1 MSSILSREYV
11 AELEIRSD
19 GTGRTV
25 HGILV
30 PYGQV
35 ARVSDG
41 GPAYDEEFAPGAFAR
56 DLAARNGRF
65 GGVKMLYQHNRTE
78 PIGRAI
84 DLREDA
90 AGLYGSFAISRTARG
105 DEALELLRDG
115 VLDSFSIG
123 FRPVDPSPDA
133 PIPGDGRVLR
143 TKAALRETSLVT
155 FPAYAGAV
163 VAGVRHLD
171 YPEDTPETSRDDAGQ
186 VVPTEPDPARTEQP
200 TPDPDPAPP
209 AAAAATPLGGLTP
222 AQRRERLYPFLNTK
236 E

>member
-1 MSSILSREYV
+1 MSILSREFV
-11 AELEIRSD
+11 ADLSIRAD

-41 GPAYDEEFAPGAFAR
+41 GPAYDEAFAEGAFAR
-56 DLAARNGRF
+56 DLAARAGNF
-65 GGVKMLYQHNRTE
+65 GGVKMLYQHNRE
-78 PIGRAI
+78 QPIGRAVN
-84 DLREDA
+84 LREDP
-90 AGLYGSFAISRTARG
+90 AGLYGEFQISRTALG
-105 DEALELLRDG
+105 DESLELLRDG

-123 FRPVDPSPDA
+123 FRPVTEQLR
-133 PIPGDGRVLR
+133 DGVTWR

-171 YPEDTPETSRDDAGQ
+171 EDEDTSRGDAGSAD
-186 VVPTEPDPARTEQP
+186 TTTPDGARSDQP
-200 TPDPDPAPP
+200 TPDPDPAPSP
-209 AAAAATPLGGLTP
+209 VATPLGGMSP
-222 AQRRERLYPFLNTK
+222 AQRRERLYPFLSQK
-236 E
+236 G